1 MQDFTGQFILT
12 VATIHWSAVQPGFR
26 FDSEAPNPARNV
38 YSVIGHERNG
48 FFAHS

>member
-12 VATIHWSAVQPGFR
+12 GATIQWSAEQPGFR
-26 FDSEAPNPARNV
+26 FDSEAPDPARNV

-48 FFAHS
+48 AFFG